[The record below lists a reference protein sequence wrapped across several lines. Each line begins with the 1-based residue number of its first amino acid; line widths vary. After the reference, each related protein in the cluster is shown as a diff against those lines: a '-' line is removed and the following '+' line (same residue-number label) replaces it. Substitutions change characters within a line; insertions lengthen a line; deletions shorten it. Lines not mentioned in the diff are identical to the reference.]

1 VIRTPILRPGD
12 TCWRRAQAQRVA
24 LLVDGSRYYPA
35 VGRALAR
42 AEHAAW
48 ILAWDIDRRMRL
60 FRDGPPPAGLPERL
74 GPFLDALC
82 ERRSGLHLHVL
93 LWDYAMIYALER
105 EPLPAL
111 NLGWRSHRRVHFR
124 MDGQHP
130 VGASHHQKVVAVDD
144 AVAFAGGFDLSK
156 WRWDGPQHSPDDPRR
171 RDPDGRP
178 YQPFHDAAMA
188 VDGEAAAA
196 LGELARGRW
205 AASGA
210 GPVAAPPSPSGD
222 PWPPELIP
230 DLRDVGVGI
239 ARTRPAHAGGEE
251 VREVE
256 RLHLAAIAG
265 ARRWLYLEN
274 QFLTSNAVGTALAER
289 LAEADGPEVVIVL
302 PLRKDGWLEATTMDV
317 LRARLLRRLRAADRH
332 GRLRVCYP
340 HVPGLGD
347 SWVSVHAKVLVMD
360 DELLRVGSAN
370 ASNRSMGLDTEC
382 DLAVEA
388 AGSERVSRV
397 VAAFRDSLVAEHLGV
412 ERAAVAAELGA
423 SGSLVAAVDAL
434 SSSSGRSLRPLDG
447 EVDPQVDRMVPASA
461 VIDPERPVDP
471 ETFLSERLPE
481 EARASG
487 SRWVLGFAGLVG
499 GLAVLAAAW
508 HWTPL
513 AEWARAP
520 ELAARLEAAR
530 GSPWAFPAVA
540 ALFLVGS
547 LLTLPVT
554 LMIAATAL
562 AFGPLRGFALA
573 FGACLVA
580 LAATYALGAVTGRRA
595 VRALAGSRLNRI
607 SRWLARR
614 GVPAIAAVRV
624 FPVAPFTVINVVAGA
639 VRIPFR
645 DFFFGSALGMI
656 PGTLA
661 ITVLADSV
669 LEVLL
674 APDWA
679 SLVTLAAV
687 AGTIVAGA
695 LVLRRWLRGRL
706 RRKAADAGK

>member
-1 VIRTPILRPGD
+1 
-12 TCWRRAQAQRVA
+12 VA

-48 ILAWDIDRRMRL
+48 ILAWDLDRRMRL
-60 FRDGPPPAGLPERL
+60 FRDGPPPHGLPDRL
-74 GPFLDALC
+74 GPFLDGLC
-82 ERRSGLHLHVL
+82 QRRRDLHLHVL

-156 WRWDGPQHSPDDPRR
+156 WRWDGPAHAPEDPRR
-171 RDPDGRP
+171 FDPDGRP
-178 YQPFHDAAMA
+178 YQPFHDVAMA
-188 VDGEAAAA
+188 VDGDAAAA
-196 LGELARGRW
+196 LGELARQRW
-205 AASGA
+205 AASG
-210 GPVAAPPSPSGD
+210 GGRVEPPPAPSGD
-222 PWPPELIP
+222 PWPPDLIP
-230 DLRDVGVGI
+230 DLRDVHVGI
-239 ARTRPAHAGGEE
+239 ARTQPARYGGQE

-256 RLHLAAIAG
+256 RLHLAAIAA
-265 ARRWLYLEN
+265 ARRWLYIEN
-274 QFLTSNAVGTALAER
+274 QYLTSNTVGTALAAR

-317 LRARLLRRLRAADRH
+317 LRGRLLRRLRAADRH
-332 GRLRVCYP
+332 RRLRVCYP

-347 SWVSVHAKVLVMD
+347 SWVSVHAKVMVVD
-360 DELLRVGSAN
+360 DELVRVGSAN

-388 AGSERVSRV
+388 VGSARVAAGI
-397 VAAFRDSLVAEHLGV
+397 AAFRDGLVAEHLGV
-412 ERAAVAAELGA
+412 AREAVAQAVAEC
-423 SGSLVAAVDAL
+423 GSLAAAVDRL
-434 SSSSGRSLRPLDG
+434 QSDSGRSLRPLEAD
-447 EVDPQVDRMVPASA
+447 VDPQLDRLLPDSA

-471 ETFLSERLPE
+471 ETLLRERVPA

-487 SRWVLGFAGLVG
+487 SRWVLGFAALVAA
-499 GLAVLAAAW
+499 LAALAAAW

-513 AEWARAP
+513 AGWVRVA
-520 ELAARLEAAR
+520 ELAAWLEAAR
-530 GSPWAFPAVA
+530 GSPWTFPAVA

-554 LMIAATAL
+554 VMIAATAL
-562 AFGPLRGFALA
+562 AFGPLWGFAFA
-573 FGACLVA
+573 FGASLVA
-580 LAATYALGAVTGRRA
+580 LAANYALGALAGRRA
-595 VRALAGSRLNRI
+595 VRSLAGTRLNRVR
-607 SRWLARR
+607 RWLARR
-614 GVPAIAAVRV
+614 GIPAIAAVRL

-645 DFFFGSALGMI
+645 DFFVGSALGMI

-661 ITVLADSV
+661 ITVFADRVLA
-669 LEVLL
+669 VLL

-679 SLVTLAAV
+679 NLAVLGGVSA
-687 AGTIVAGA
+687 AIVAAA
-695 LVLRRWLRGRL
+695 LILRRWLRGRL
-706 RRKAADAGK
+706 PRRARNALG